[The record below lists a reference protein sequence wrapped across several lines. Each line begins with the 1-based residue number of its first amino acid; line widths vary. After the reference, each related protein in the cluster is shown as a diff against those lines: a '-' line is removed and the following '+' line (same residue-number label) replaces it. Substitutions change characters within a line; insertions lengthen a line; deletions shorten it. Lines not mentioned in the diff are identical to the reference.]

1 MGVSLK
7 SETETIEPSTASILV
22 AISGCVPVVWTF
34 VVTCFVSPHAI
45 SSRHATSRGKNVLL
59 EKKWGTIL
67 KGYPFRVLATTLAG
81 YEMDIFFF
89 SNIT

>member
-1 MGVSLK
+1 K
-7 SETETIEPSTASILV
+7 
-22 AISGCVPVVWTF
+22 
-34 VVTCFVSPHAI
+34 
-45 SSRHATSRGKNVLL
+45 HATSRGKNVLL